1 MDQSH
6 TVTTDR
12 LQWVDTAKSLGLL
25 LVIWGHLLYG
35 GTWGRVNR
43 AIYSFHMPL
52 YFVLSGL
59 TGSCVFIYI
68 SNILAHVSYIRD
80 YAKWTIFIVSSHY
93 IFVTI
98 FRHIAN
104 HIGFEYT
111 FLYDVLSLVYTLAIL
126 WLYRY
131 ASIFVDKYVPLL
143 NGKRKL

>member
-1 MDQSH
+1 MYGN
-6 TVTTDR
+6 
-12 LQWVDTAKSLGLL
+12 SLGKY
-25 LVIWGHLLYG
+25 W
-35 GTWGRVNR
+35 
-43 AIYSFHMPL
+43 

-104 HIGFEYT
+104 YIGFEYT
-111 FLYDVLSLVYTLAIL
+111 FLYDVFSLLFTLAIL

-131 ASIFVDKYVPLL
+131 ASIFVDRYIPLL